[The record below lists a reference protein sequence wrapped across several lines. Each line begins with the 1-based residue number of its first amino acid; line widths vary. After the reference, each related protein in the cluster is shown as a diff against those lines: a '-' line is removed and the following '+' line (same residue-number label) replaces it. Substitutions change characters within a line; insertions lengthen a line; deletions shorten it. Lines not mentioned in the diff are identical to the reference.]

1 MPNRRKIAAFALP
14 MLTFIALLVV
24 NVLLKKVG
32 PGFWLASAEY
42 WVYPLQTVVCGAL
55 LLWYRREYAW
65 DRPARPGFA
74 VLVAL
79 VVFAVWI
86 LPQTLLGFA
95 PRTEGFNPDV
105 FAGQPGLYW
114 ATMAFRFLRLVVVV
128 PLLEEIF
135 WRGFLLR
142 YLIAED
148 FERVPFG
155 KFSWFS
161 FTAVTLL
168 FALSHAKP
176 DWAAAVLAGALYN
189 WVAYRSKSL
198 SACVLAHAV
207 TNLVLGVWIV
217 QTRQW
222 GFW

>member
-1 MPNRRKIAAFALP
+1 

-55 LLWYRREYAW
+55 LLWYRCEYAW